1 LKCKDKSLKREG
13 GLDGK
18 RGTVWFLWKEGVKPS
33 RIVSYLQ
40 FVMRENL
47 DAALCLA
54 GYGASKLAR
63 KVHRQL
69 SMSSITA
76 PVKTGS

>member
-1 LKCKDKSLKREG
+1 M
-13 GLDGK
+13 
-18 RGTVWFLWKEGVKPS
+18 WFLWKEGVKPS
-33 RIVSYLQ
+33 PVVTYLQ
-40 FVMRENL
+40 VVVREHL
-47 DAALCLA
+47 DAALCSA